1 MDQMTNAQWDAIL
14 ETIAKRIESEAITPE
29 DAAGSSGRQKHPNK
43 IGSPKPTKHGEPKPQ
58 PEAVRILPS
67 KPPPFY
73 HKRQKKINYQNGGN
87 YNENRQDLRK
97 L

>member
-1 MDQMTNAQWDAIL
+1 M
-14 ETIAKRIESEAITPE
+14 
-29 DAAGSSGRQKHPNK
+29 
-43 IGSPKPTKHGEPKPQ
+43 
-58 PEAVRILPS
+58 RILPS